1 MTDSVEIQAKLVQY
15 GEGGEDL
22 GEPVP
27 LDARVVE
34 DYEHGTVLEVVLPD
48 SEHSLGS
55 KAVFIPV
62 TEIRKLIAA
71 KAL

>member
-22 GEPVP
+22 GKPVP

-34 DYEHGTVLEVVLPD
+34 DCEHGRVLEVVLPD

-55 KAVFIPV
+55 TAVFIPV
-62 TEIRKLIAA
+62 TEIQKLIAA